1 MGGERGG
8 ALYHFLRTRS
18 FFWPRPRSTA
28 AFNPD
33 LQCAAVPVP
42 GCILCSPHQSI
53 YQPERTRLLLQDR
66 AGLRPRRARRSTSSR
81 ALSCSL
87 ASVTF
92 VALSISPSRSLAS
105 VTFVALSISP
115 SRALSCSLDLT
126 LSLSR
131 SHPLALL
138 LAPSRSQSVAL
149 SRTCM
154 HLCARKKG
162 GGASMLSLTSLCLST
177 PSDPRPSCS

>member
-92 VALSISPSRSLAS
+92 VALSISPSR
-105 VTFVALSISP
+105 
-115 SRALSCSLDLT
+115 ALSCSLDLT